1 MLDIRQVKI
10 MSCVRFFTR
19 TIIGS
24 HRIGLI
30 ECALLIGSLCECPM
44 TIILNLQSADCAS
57 VNLLSTELRN
67 HFSELRAVL
76 IDIDF
81 GGLKIAPI
89 IRVADN
95 QSADI
100 RHSLYISWFSTP
112 QKQHDSD
119 HIILLWQLPEPVP
132 PPRLWTNWKPCIQS
146 QLSYSLL
153 TTSMTWSTN
162 SAPSV

>member
-1 MLDIRQVKI
+1 MRI
-10 MSCVRFFTR
+10 
-19 TIIGS
+19 IIGS

-81 GGLKIAPI
+81 GGLKIVPI

-100 RHSLYISWFSTP
+100 RHSLYIS
-112 QKQHDSD
+112 
-119 HIILLWQLPEPVP
+119 
-132 PPRLWTNWKPCIQS
+132 
-146 QLSYSLL
+146 
-153 TTSMTWSTN
+153 
-162 SAPSV
+162 